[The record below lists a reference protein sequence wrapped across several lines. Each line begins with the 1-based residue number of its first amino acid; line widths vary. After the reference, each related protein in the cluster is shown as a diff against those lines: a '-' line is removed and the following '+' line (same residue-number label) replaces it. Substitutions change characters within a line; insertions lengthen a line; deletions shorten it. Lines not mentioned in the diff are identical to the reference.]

1 MAEYIE
7 REAAI
12 DAIMKVYIRTAGY
25 KARERVF
32 EAKEAVHRLPVADV
46 APVGWISV
54 KDRLPEPETEVLAVC
69 VRNGYRFICPVI
81 YETGTT
87 LMQDSIWNWY
97 ELYNYGTYSEEN
109 DDYFVPEGW
118 WEARQFT
125 PDDVY
130 NNPVDCAVTHWMPLP
145 EPPKGARMDGDSDA
159 LD

>member
-1 MAEYIE
+1 MTEYIE

-12 DAIMKVYIRTAGY
+12 DAIMKVYVRTAGY
-25 KARERVF
+25 KTRDRILETRE
-32 EAKEAVHRLPVADV
+32 AIQKLPAADE
-46 APVGWISV
+46 PMNWISV
-54 KDRLPEPETEVLAVC
+54 KDRLPEPEIEVLAVC

-81 YETGTT
+81 YEAGTT
-87 LMQDSIWNWY
+87 LTQDSIWNWY

-159 LD
+159 VD

>member
-1 MAEYIE
+1 MTEYIK
-7 REAAI
+7 REAALALVRP
-12 DAIMKVYIRTAGY
+12 DAPEDEKAAVTIATAKKLVRTLVRRTPA
-25 KARERVF
+25 
-32 EAKEAVHRLPVADV
+32 ADV
-46 APVGWISV
+46 APVSWISV

-87 LMQDSIWNWY
+87 LTQDSIWNWY

-145 EPPKGARMDGDSDA
+145 EPPEEVQENE
-159 LD
+159 

>member
-1 MAEYIE
+1 MTKMDEYIK
-7 REAAI
+7 REAALALVQP
-12 DAIMKVYIRTAGY
+12 DAPEDEKAAVTIATAKKLVRSIVWRTPA
-25 KARERVF
+25 
-32 EAKEAVHRLPVADV
+32 ADV

-87 LMQDSIWNWY
+87 LTQDSIWNWY
-97 ELYNYGTYSEEN
+97 ELYNYGAYSEEN

-118 WEARQFT
+118 WETRQFT

-145 EPPKGARMDGDSDA
+145 ELPEEVQGNE
-159 LD
+159 